1 MPKSLA
7 MIDFRYMIFSNTS
20 GHNMFKKIF
29 CFIKSTN
36 DLRKKSTSCKQL
48 TNPDTNTFV

>member
-20 GHNMFKKIF
+20 GHNIWQKKFNKDFNIVYVQKNF
-29 CFIKSTN
+29 
-36 DLRKKSTSCKQL
+36 
-48 TNPDTNTFV
+48 FVSSKAPTV